1 MWNCK
6 FIIYSR
12 LKLMLEGIEE
22 EDEESP
28 LSWHKMTT
36 TLEISAISDGGYKSR
51 HSQPDC
57 GYGLEPEQWTEYSI
71 HTMEPDN
78 LELVFEF
85 FEVCII
91 DLWAPK
97 S

>member
-1 MWNCK
+1 M

-22 EDEESP
+22 EDDEESP

-36 TLEISAISDGGYKSR
+36 TLEISMISDHGYKSR
-51 HSQPDC
+51 HSQPEC
-57 GYGLEPEQWTEYSI
+57 GYALEPVQWTEYSI

-78 LELVFEF
+78 LELLFEF
-85 FEVCII
+85 FEVCVI
-91 DLWAPK
+91 DLRA
-97 S
+97 